1 MQGVREGLQKAQL
14 QTLTRDANGRARG
27 ATVRQSKASQ
37 PRAGPVPYDARAA
50 EGLPPPAL
58 PPLQPLTG
66 RVLRQKGLGG
76 VRVGV
81 GGGNGNGCPGSYRP
95 RLACPSLCLLLSLL
109 VVALWLF
116 AHSFTV
122 CLSVCRMERES
133 ASHNCAEQGRT
144 ACVGP
149 APQPRPSAGEGA
161 NSAKVPHP

>member
-109 VVALWLF
+109 VVALRLF

-122 CLSVCRMERES
+122 CLSVCLS
-133 ASHNCAEQGRT
+133 N
-144 ACVGP
+144 
-149 APQPRPSAGEGA
+149 GEGICLPQLCRA
-161 NSAKVPHP
+161 RAYSLCRPRTPTTPQRR